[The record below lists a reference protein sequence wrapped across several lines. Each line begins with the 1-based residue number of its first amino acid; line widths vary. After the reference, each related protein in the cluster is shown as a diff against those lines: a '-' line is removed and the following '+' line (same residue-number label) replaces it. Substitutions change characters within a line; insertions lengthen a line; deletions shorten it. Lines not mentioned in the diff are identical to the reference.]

1 MARIIAVAG
10 KGGTGKTLVSALL
23 IGYLVDQGRGP
34 VLAIDAD
41 PSTNLDLT
49 LGTSVEETVGD
60 IREDTSQQVSS
71 GTFSSG
77 MSKPEY
83 LELRV
88 NQALVEEDSYD
99 LLAMGRPE
107 GPGCYCAANN
117 MLRQSID
124 RLSKSYRYVVIDN
137 EAGLEHLSR
146 RTTQDVDL
154 LLIVSDP
161 TIRGLATAERVAQLI
176 HELKSRV
183 GDIRLMVNRVPTN
196 EEGEPAL
203 APPLEQFIRDKQ
215 LELAGVIP
223 LDPLVAE
230 YDSVGRPLV
239 QLPPESPARR
249 AVEAAFH
256 SLEGLL

>member
-1 MARIIAVAG
+1 MGRIVAVAG

-23 IGYLVDQGRGP
+23 VSYLVDGGRGP

-49 LGTSVEETVGD
+49 LGTAVEETVGD

-71 GTFSSG
+71 GTFATG
-77 MSKPEY
+77 ISKPEY

-88 NQALVEEDSYD
+88 NQAITEEEGYD

-117 MLRQSID
+117 MLRQCID
-124 RLSKSYRYVVIDN
+124 RLSKSYNYVVIDN

-146 RTTQDVDL
+146 RTTQNVDL

-161 TIRGLATAERVAQLI
+161 TMRGLKTAERVTLLI
-176 HELKSRV
+176 DELKTQV
-183 GDIRLMVNRVPTN
+183 GNTRLIVNRVPL
-196 EEGEPAL
+196 GSDGDPAL
-203 APPLEQFIRDKQ
+203 PAELSQFIEEKG
-215 LELAGVIP
+215 LTLAGLIP
-223 LDPLVAE
+223 MDPLVAE
-230 YDSVGRPLV
+230 YDIVGRPLV
-239 QLPPESPARR
+239 QLPQESPARR
-249 AVEAAFH
+249 AMEAAFD
-256 SLEGLL
+256 SLDGVL

>member
-23 IGYLVDQGRGP
+23 IGYLVDNGRGP

-49 LGTSVEETVGD
+49 LGASVEETVGD
-60 IREDTSQQVSS
+60 IREDTSRQVSS
-71 GTFSSG
+71 GTFASG

-88 NQALVEEDSYD
+88 NHALMEEKGYD

-124 RLSKSYRYVVIDN
+124 RLSKSYNYVVIDN

-176 HELKSRV
+176 DELQTQV
-183 GDIRLMVNRVPTN
+183 GHIRLIVNRVPRD
-196 EEGEPAL
+196 ESGDPVL
-203 APPLEQFIRDKQ
+203 ASHLKQFIEDKK
-215 LELAGVIP
+215 LKLAGVIP
-223 LDPLVAE
+223 MDALVAE

-239 QLPPESPARR
+239 ELPHESPARQ
-249 AVEAAFH
+249 AVEAAFVA
-256 SLEGLL
+256 LDGQL

>member
-23 IGYLVDQGRGP
+23 IGYLVDNGRGP
-34 VLAIDAD
+34 VLTIDAD

-49 LGTSVEETVGD
+49 LGASIEETVGD

-71 GTFSSG
+71 GTFTSD

-88 NQALVEEDSYD
+88 NQALVEEHGYD

-117 MLRQSID
+117 MLRQTID
-124 RLSKSYRYVVIDN
+124 LLSKSYSYVVIDN

-176 HELKSRV
+176 DELQTKV
-183 GDIRLMVNRVPTN
+183 GHIRLIVNRVPRD
-196 EEGEPAL
+196 ESGDPVL
-203 APPLEQFIRDKQ
+203 ASHLEQFIEDKK
-215 LELAGVIP
+215 LKLAGVIP
-223 LDPLVAE
+223 MDTLVAE
-230 YDSVGRPLV
+230 YDTVGRPLV
-239 QLPPESPARR
+239 DLPQESSARK
-249 AVEAAFH
+249 AVEAAFIA
-256 SLEGLL
+256 LDGLL

>member
-1 MARIIAVAG
+1 MAKVIAVAG

-23 IGYLVDQGRGP
+23 IAYLVDHGRGP

-49 LGTSVEETVGD
+49 LGTSIEETVGD

-71 GTFSSG
+71 GVFMPG
-77 MSKPEY
+77 ISKPEY
-83 LELRV
+83 LQLRI
-88 NQALVEEDSYD
+88 NQALMEEKGYD

-107 GPGCYCAANN
+107 GPGCYCAANS

-124 RLSKSYRYVVIDN
+124 QLSTSYNYVVIDN

-146 RTTQDVDL
+146 RTTQNVDL
-154 LLIVSDP
+154 LLMVSDP
-161 TIRGLATAERVAQLI
+161 TVRGLATAERVVHLVD
-176 HELKSRV
+176 ELKTQV
-183 GDIRLMVNRVPTN
+183 GHMRLIVNRVPTD
-196 EEGEPAL
+196 ESGEPVL
-203 APPLEQFIRDKQ
+203 APDLERFIEDRE

-230 YDSVGRPLV
+230 FDTVGRPLV
-239 QLPPESPARR
+239 QLPQTSPARQ
-249 AVEAAFH
+249 AVEAAFDF
-256 SLEGLL
+256 LDGLL